1 MSNEC
6 KNVDVSIIVSKG
18 AKPPIYSSA
27 LAAGA
32 DVSAYLSTDI
42 ILEPGSTALIPTG
55 LRLAIPEGFEIQVRP
70 RSGLA
75 LKYGI
80 TVLNSPGT
88 IDADYR
94 GELGV
99 ILINHGK
106 ESFTVTP
113 GMRVA
118 QIVLMPICK
127 AAFVLEEELTTTLR
141 GEGGFGHTGTH

>member
-32 DVSAYLSTDI
+32 DVSAYLSADI